1 MKKNASYALLKL
13 CVSDSEPVLRE
24 LYQKHIDAHNHK
36 MKMNL
41 FQDSGFDV
49 FIPSDVTFLPKDGIN
64 SVFVPLQVRAE
75 MSYYT
80 SDGETQPTAFD
91 IYLRSSASKTPLML
105 ANHVGII
112 DMGYRGP
119 LTGAFRNL
127 SGEAYFVKKHTRLLQ
142 ICHWSRCPIIVELV
156 AENELTG
163 SERGIG
169 GFGSTDNPS
178 T

>member
-112 DMGYRGP
+112 DMGYWFMIYMG
-119 LTGAFRNL
+119 
-127 SGEAYFVKKHTRLLQ
+127 LLAVFCTNA
-142 ICHWSRCPIIVELV
+142 INIL
-156 AENELTG
+156 A
-163 SERGIG
+163 GING
-169 GFGSTDNPS
+169 LGMCSVCVC
-178 T
+178 